1 MKKKDKCL
9 ISIIAA
15 VGNNWVV
22 GIKNKLPWNL
32 PADMK
37 HFRQLTMGKPVIM
50 GQKTFESI
58 GKPLPGRT
66 NIILT
71 LDKNFI
77 PPDCLVTHS
86 IEGALEAAKNFDE
99 VMICGGVSIYRQF
112 LLLADRMYLTLIEG
126 EFEADAYFPEFDWN
140 DWIEI
145 GRIEN
150 NPDKDNSYKYNFVTL
165 ERKIREKS

>member
-1 MKKKDKCL
+1 MAKKDKPY

-15 VGNNWVV
+15 IGNNRVI
-22 GIKNKLPWNL
+22 GFNNKLPWDL

-37 HFRQLTMGKPVIM
+37 HFQEKTRGKPIIM

-71 LDKNFI
+71 LDREFNPQGCI
-77 PPDCLVTHS
+77 TAYSLEEAV
-86 IEGALEAAKNFDE
+86 EAAKNAEE

-112 LLLADRMYLTLIEG
+112 LTLADRMYLTMIEG
-126 EFEADAYFPEFDWN
+126 DFEGDAFFPEFDWD
-140 DWIEI
+140 DWDEIE
-145 GRIEN
+145 RIDNQPDEN
-150 NPDKDNSYKYNFVTL
+150 NPYKYSFVTL
-165 ERKIREKS
+165 KNKNNK